1 MIEFKPPQQIKTNKN
16 ITSIF
21 IGGTIDMGD
30 SVEWQNEV
38 IKQLEDK
45 NCYVYNPRRESWDQS
60 WVQNIE
66 NPQFYQQVNWEL
78 NALDKA
84 DYVIINLLPNSK
96 SPISLLEL
104 GLYANSGKLLVCC
117 PKEFYRS
124 GNIQIVC
131 DKFNIPIFE
140 TLNELLLELKPFL
153 K

>member
-1 MIEFKPPQQIKTNKN
+1 MMNVNNNQYICNMIEFKPPQQIKTNKN

-84 DYVIINLLPNSK
+84 DYVIINLLPN
-96 SPISLLEL
+96 
-104 GLYANSGKLLVCC
+104 
-117 PKEFYRS
+117 
-124 GNIQIVC
+124 
-131 DKFNIPIFE
+131 
-140 TLNELLLELKPFL
+140 
-153 K
+153 